1 MLFSGKRIRECAAHQ
16 YCVEALS
23 SNSVRR
29 LMLEHQYTDK
39 YQKVMDTLNHSI
51 RSHNTDFTIM
61 MVILQERAE
70 TICKQ
75 LDLARGYTI
84 NKIPFTPHGEL
95 SFTYAWEEDYELS
108 ATFSL
113 LVKAYY
119 HCSCRH
125 HQQLLPSETYSKLRV
140 LLNPPRPEP
149 LFTPEGCSP
158 KFLDESL
165 GETHIV
171 DLPQG
176 IVEFFYK
183 RQFRT
188 KNSTVPVR
196 VLTPEN
202 IPSYW
207 PLLSRLRAED
217 TTPTLL
223 VTENTPCT
231 VYGENLAVLSYTGG
245 DPVLYHMGDTYI
257 VNRESLK
264 NECPILY
271 NTVTKNTIND
281 ISTQNESL
289 GSMVL
294 DTHYRF

>member
-1 MLFSGKRIRECAAHQ
+1 
-16 YCVEALS
+16 
-23 SNSVRR
+23 
-29 LMLEHQYTDK
+29 MLEHQYTDK
-39 YQKVMDTLNHSI
+39 YQKIMGNLAHSI
-51 RSHNTDFTIM
+51 RSHNNDFTIM
-61 MVILQERAE
+61 MVILQDRAE
-70 TICKQ
+70 SICQ
-75 LDLARGYTI
+75 QFNLAQSYTI
-84 NKIPFTPHGEL
+84 NKTPFNPHGEL
-95 SFTYAWEEDYELS
+95 TFTYAWEEDYELS

-165 GETHIV
+165 GDTHVV
-171 DLPQG
+171 DLPKG

-183 RQFRT
+183 RRFRT

-207 PLLSRLRAED
+207 PLLSRLRVQD

-231 VYGENLAVLSYTGG
+231 VYGENLAVLSYPGG

-271 NTVTKNTIND
+271 NTVTKNTITD
-281 ISTQNESL
+281 ISPQGESL

>member
-1 MLFSGKRIRECAAHQ
+1 MLFSGKRIRECVAHQ

-23 SNSVRR
+23 SNTVCR

-39 YQKVMDTLNHSI
+39 YQKVMDTLEHSI

-61 MVILQERAE
+61 MVILQDRAE
-70 TICKQ
+70 AIHQ
-75 LDLARGYTI
+75 QFNLAQTYTI
-84 NKIPFTPHGEL
+84 NKTSFNPHGEL
-95 SFTYAWEEDYELS
+95 EFTYAWEEDYELS
-108 ATFSL
+108 TTFSL

-119 HCSCRH
+119 QCSCRH
-125 HQQLLPSETYSKLRV
+125 HQQLFPSETYSKLRV
-140 LLNPPRPEP
+140 LFDPPRPEP
-149 LFTPEGCSP
+149 LFALECCSP
-158 KFLDESL
+158 QFLDESL
-165 GETHIV
+165 GDTHVV

-188 KNSTVPVR
+188 TNGTVPVR
-196 VLTPEN
+196 VLTPEH

-207 PLLSRLRAED
+207 PLLSRLRVKD
-217 TTPTLL
+217 STPTLL

-231 VYGENLAVLSYTGG
+231 VYGENLAVLSHGGG

-257 VNRESLK
+257 VNRKGLK

-271 NTVTKNTIND
+271 NTVTKNTNND
-281 ISTQNESL
+281 TSTQGESL

-294 DTHYRF
+294 DTHYKF

>member
-23 SNSVRR
+23 TNSVRR

-39 YQKVMDTLNHSI
+39 YQKIMGNLEHSI
-51 RSHNTDFTIM
+51 RSHNNDFTIM
-61 MVILQERAE
+61 MIILQDRAE
-70 TICKQ
+70 AIYKQ
-75 LDLARGYTI
+75 FNLTQTYTI
-84 NKIPFTPHGEL
+84 KEVPFNPHGEL
-95 SFTYAWEEDYELS
+95 KFTYAWEEDYELS
-108 ATFSL
+108 TTFFL
-113 LVKAYY
+113 LRKAYF

-125 HQQLLPSETYSKLRV
+125 HQQLFPLGTYSKLRV
-140 LLNPPRPEP
+140 LFDPSQPEP
-149 LFTPEGCSP
+149 LFNPEGCSP

-165 GETHIV
+165 GDTHVV

-176 IVEFFYK
+176 VVEFFYK
-183 RQFRT
+183 RRFPTR
-188 KNSTVPVR
+188 NGTVPVR

-245 DPVLYHMGDTYI
+245 DPVLHHMGDTYI
-257 VNRESLK
+257 VGRESLK

-271 NTVTKNTIND
+271 NTVTKNTITD
-281 ISTQNESL
+281 TSTQGDSL

>member
-1 MLFSGKRIRECAAHQ
+1 MLFSGKRIRECVAHQ

-23 SNSVRR
+23 SKTVRR
-29 LMLEHQYTDK
+29 LMLEHLHTDK
-39 YQKVMDTLNHSI
+39 YQKIMGNLAHSI
-51 RSHNTDFTIM
+51 HSHNNDFIIM
-61 MVILQERAE
+61 MVMLQDRAE
-70 TICKQ
+70 SICQ
-75 LDLARGYTI
+75 QFNQAQRHTT
-84 NKIPFTPHGEL
+84 NKIPFNPHREL
-95 SFTYAWEEDYELS
+95 TFTYAWEEDYELS
-108 ATFSL
+108 TTFSL

-125 HQQLLPSETYSKLRV
+125 HQQLLPPETYSKLRALV
-140 LLNPPRPEP
+140 DPPQPEP
-149 LFTPEGCSP
+149 LFNPKSCSP
-158 KFLDESL
+158 QLLDESL
-165 GETHIV
+165 GDTHVV
-171 DLPQG
+171 DLPQEV
-176 IVEFFYK
+176 VEFFYK
-183 RQFRT
+183 RRFPTQNGT
-188 KNSTVPVR
+188 IPVR

-207 PLLSRLRAED
+207 PLLPRLRAED

-231 VYGENLAVLSYTGG
+231 VYGENLAVLSHTGG
-245 DPVLYHMGDTYI
+245 DPVLHHMGDTYI